1 MVRRSQRM
9 LGTMVAALMFLVMG
23 ALPAKAVTTAGL
35 WHMDESS
42 GQAID
47 SSGMGNNG
55 TLENVTRVT
64 PGFDGTGGAYNF
76 NGTSSRV
83 VIPNS
88 SSLNPGALDV
98 TMTAHVKFSVIP
110 PLSVGDYDL
119 IRKGTGIYKM
129 EIRNTGQAYCRF
141 KGSTSGLSVKKGP
154 NLADG
159 QWHTI
164 ACRKTSSGVTLT
176 VDGTSFTKSGSV
188 GSISSSSP
196 LYFGAKPNGG
206 DRYNGILDEVT
217 IAFG

>member
-1 MVRRSQRM
+1 
-9 LGTMVAALMFLVMG
+9 MVAALMFLVMG
-23 ALPAKAVTTAGL
+23 AIPAKAATTVGL
-35 WHMDESS
+35 WHMDELS

-55 TLENVTRVT
+55 TLENVTRVA
-64 PGFDGTGGAYNF
+64 PGFDGTGRAYSF

-98 TMTAHVKFSVIP
+98 SMTAHVKFSVIP
-110 PLSVGDYDL
+110 PQSVGDYDL

-129 EIRNTGQAYCRF
+129 EIVNTGQAFCRF
-141 KGSTSGLSVKKGP
+141 VGSTTKLSVKKGP

-164 ACRKTSSGVTLT
+164 VCRKTTSGVTLT
-176 VDGTSFTKSGSV
+176 VDGTSYSKSGSV
-188 GSISSSSP
+188 GSISSSAP

-217 IAFG
+217 IVFG

>member
-1 MVRRSQRM
+1 MRRSQRI
-9 LGTMVAALMFLVMG
+9 LGTMVTALMFLVID
-23 ALPAKAVTTAGL
+23 ALPAKAATTAGL

-55 TLENVTRVT
+55 TLENVTRVA
-64 PGFDGTGGAYNF
+64 PGFDGTGRAYSF

-98 TMTAHVKFSVIP
+98 SMTAHVKFSVIP
-110 PLSVGDYDL
+110 PPSVADYDL

-129 EIRNTGQAYCRF
+129 EIRNTGQAFCKF

-164 ACRKTSSGVTLT
+164 VCRKTSSNITLT
-176 VDGTSFTKSGSV
+176 VDGTSYTKSGSV
-188 GSISSSSP
+188 GSISSGDP
-196 LYFGAKPNGG
+196 LYFGAKPNGE

-217 IAFG
+217 IVFG

>member
-1 MVRRSQRM
+1 MRRSLQV
-9 LGTMVAALMFLVMG
+9 LGTSVAALMFLVMAG
-23 ALPAKAVTTAGL
+23 LPAKAVTTAGL

-64 PGFDGTGGAYNF
+64 PGFDGTGGAYSF

-98 TMTAHVKFSVIP
+98 TLTAHVKFSVIP
-110 PLSVGDYDL
+110 PPSVGDYDL

-129 EIRNTGQAYCRF
+129 EIMSTGQAFCKF
-141 KGSTSGLSVKKGP
+141 VGSTMKLSIKKGP

-159 QWHTI
+159 LWHTI
-164 ACRKTSSGVTLT
+164 VCRKTTSGITLT

-188 GSISSSSP
+188 GSISSNSK

>member
-1 MVRRSQRM
+1 
-9 LGTMVAALMFLVMG
+9 MVAALMLLVVG
-23 ALPAKAVTTAGL
+23 ALPAEAATTAGL

-47 SSGMGNNG
+47 SSGEGNNG

-64 PGFDGTGGAYNF
+64 PGFDEAGGAYGF

-88 SSLNPGALDV
+88 SSLNPGTLDV

-110 PLSVGDYDL
+110 PPSVGDYDL

-129 EIRNTGQAYCRF
+129 EISGTGQAFCRF
-141 KGSTSGLSVKKGP
+141 KGSTSGFAVRKGP

-164 ACRKTSSGVTLT
+164 VCRKTSSDVTLT
-176 VDGTSFTKSGSV
+176 VDGTSYSRSGSV
-188 GSISSSSP
+188 GSISSSDP

-206 DRYNGILDEVT
+206 DRYNGTLDEVT
-217 IAFG
+217 IVFG

>member
-1 MVRRSQRM
+1 MASRSQRIF
-9 LGTMVAALMFLVMG
+9 GTTVAALMFIVMG
-23 ALPAKAVTTAGL
+23 ALPASAATTAGL
-35 WHMDESS
+35 WHMDELS

-64 PGFDGTGGAYNF
+64 PGFDGTGGAYSF

-88 SSLNPGALDV
+88 SGLNPGAQDV
-98 TMTAHVKFSVIP
+98 TITAHVKFSVIP
-110 PLSVGDYDL
+110 PPSVGDYDL

-129 EIRNTGQAYCRF
+129 EIRNTGQGYCRF
-141 KGSTSGLSVKKGP
+141 KGSNAVSVKKGP

-164 ACRKTSSGVTLT
+164 VCKKTSSGVTLT
-176 VDGTSFTKSGSV
+176 VDGTSYSKSGSV
-188 GSISSSSP
+188 GSISSGDP
-196 LYFGAKPNGG
+196 LYFGAKPNWE
-206 DRYNGILDEVT
+206 DPYNGILDEVT
-217 IAFG
+217 IVFG